1 MEPLGDTAR
10 PDPAARIALSKRAGQ
25 PLKPAELARLRHAAQ
40 EFEAVFVEHMLKT
53 MRQSFPQAGLFP
65 SGAGQK
71 LYQDLADQE
80 LARAMSRGG
89 GLGLGDV
96 LIRGLTRAEQ
106 KKPLSSL
113 PTRPIGQGEASSSE
127 RGPE

>member
-1 MEPLGDTAR
+1 MEPIGDTAR
-10 PDPAARIALSKRAGQ
+10 TDSAARIGLSTRAGQ
-25 PLKPAELARLRHAAQ
+25 PLKPAELVRLRHAAQ
-40 EFEAVFVEHMLKT
+40 EFEALFVEHMLKT

-71 LYQDLADQE
+71 LYRDLADQE
-80 LARAMSRGG
+80 LARGMSRGG
-89 GLGLGDV
+89 GMGLGDV

-106 KKPLSSL
+106 KKPSSPL
-113 PTRPIGQGEASSSE
+113 PNRPIEAGEASSPE

>member
-1 MEPLGDTAR
+1 MEPLDAAAH
-10 PDPAARIALSKRAGQ
+10 PDPAPRLALRTGAGQ
-25 PLKPAELARLRHAAQ
+25 PLKPAELARLRRAAQ

-53 MRQSFPQAGLFP
+53 MRQSSPKAGLFP

-80 LARAMSRGG
+80 LARAVSRGG

-106 KKPLSSL
+106 KKPSSSL
-113 PTRPIGQGEASSSE
+113 PARPIGQGEASSSE

>member
-1 MEPLGDTAR
+1 MEPLGDTPR
-10 PDPAARIALSKRAGQ
+10 LDSAARMALSKREGQ
-25 PLKPAELARLRHAAQ
+25 PLKPAERARLRQAAQ
-40 EFEAVFVEHMLKT
+40 EFEAVFVGHMLKT

-89 GLGLGDV
+89 GLGLGEV
-96 LIRGLTRAEQ
+96 LVRGLTRADQ
-106 KKPLSSL
+106 KKPSSLL
-113 PTRPIGQGEASSSE
+113 PTRPIVHGEVSSPE